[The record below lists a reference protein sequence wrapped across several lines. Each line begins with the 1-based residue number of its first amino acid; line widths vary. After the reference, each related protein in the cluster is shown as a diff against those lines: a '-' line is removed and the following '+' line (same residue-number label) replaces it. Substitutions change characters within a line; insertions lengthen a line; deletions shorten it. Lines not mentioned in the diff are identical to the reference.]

1 MLSETELK
9 VYNELRKRKV
19 ATAEELSNVLNL
31 PLSTVSS
38 VVYLLKQRG
47 LAEVDEREIETY
59 ELTPEGK
66 ERLEKG
72 LPEELLISALQ
83 GRPAS
88 VQELTEKLGK
98 DIEIALMWAKRKKL
112 VEISNGLVRPLVS
125 GYVAED
131 ERKALAD
138 PSKGDP
144 DVLKVLISRG
154 LLRKKKVKE
163 ITVSLVKEVEV
174 AEPEQ
179 VITVLTSDIIK
190 YGAWK
195 NAKIRPF
202 NVEAFP
208 SFFPLGKKHFF
219 REFLERI
226 RDVMRSLGFSEVS
239 GDYVEMELYNFD
251 LLFQPQDHPAR
262 EIHDSFTLGLKARSA
277 PGDLIERVRRMHEES
292 WKYRWNQEIALRLML
307 RSQTTAVTA
316 RILATKPEPPVR
328 VFTIGKVFRPDTID
342 ATHLI
347 EFHQLDGLV
356 IEEEYSFRD
365 LLSDLKEIFY
375 RMGVKEVKFKPAYFP
390 FTEPSVEVYGRI
402 EGLGWVEM
410 CGAGML
416 RDEILRAV
424 DVSTQAGAWGIGLD
438 RLAMFFNHLN
448 DIRLLY
454 SYDVEFLR
462 RARGSLNADDIS

>member
-9 VYNELRKRKV
+9 VYNELRRKKV

-88 VQELTEKLGK
+88 VQELKEKLGK
-98 DIEIALMWAKRKKL
+98 DLEIALMWAKRKKL

-125 GYVAED
+125 SYVAED

-138 PSKGDP
+138 PSKGNP
-144 DVLKVLISRG
+144 DVLKVLVSRG
-154 LLRKKKVKE
+154 LLRKKRVKE
-163 ITVSLVKEVEV
+163 ITVSLTKEMEV
-174 AEPEQ
+174 AEPKQ

-190 YGAWK
+190 SGAWK
-195 NAKIRPF
+195 NATVRPF

-262 EIHDSFTLGLKARSA
+262 EIHDSFTLGLKARSV
-277 PGDLIERVRRMHEES
+277 PGDLMERVRRMHEES

-347 EFHQLDGLV
+347 E
-356 IEEEYSFRD
+356 
-365 LLSDLKEIFY
+365 
-375 RMGVKEVKFKPAYFP
+375 
-390 FTEPSVEVYGRI
+390 
-402 EGLGWVEM
+402 
-410 CGAGML
+410 
-416 RDEILRAV
+416 
-424 DVSTQAGAWGIGLD
+424 
-438 RLAMFFNHLN
+438 
-448 DIRLLY
+448 
-454 SYDVEFLR
+454 
-462 RARGSLNADDIS
+462 